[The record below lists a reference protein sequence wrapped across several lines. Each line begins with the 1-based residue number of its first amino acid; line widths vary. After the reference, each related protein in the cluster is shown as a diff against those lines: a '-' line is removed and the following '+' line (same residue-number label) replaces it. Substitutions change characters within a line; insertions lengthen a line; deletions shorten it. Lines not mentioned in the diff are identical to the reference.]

1 MSRTLRRPMFR
12 KGGNVGTGIMSGVV
26 DRTQAADG
34 LFSGDDFKRD
44 KYSRQLTELQANT
57 PLDTTFGVSSD
68 TDVGPEVKVDKGKLD
83 YTQPTYQGSDISVGE
98 SKSIEDHIAE
108 VQKGAGPYGGMDP
121 LTTFL
126 LSAGPRVA
134 GATSISDAIQ
144 KLDVPAEKLMKLA
157 SDKANWERGIRL
169 KGLERA
175 QAHDEK
181 LDDRRWEKLKTADD
195 RNWQQFLTQDERTY
209 LQSVSELDFYRQ
221 KGLIKDD
228 RRFKLD
234 LLKDEKIYKKMEIE
248 DKRAWDERVAKRTQA
263 FAKLDREAQ
272 QDFQREM
279 MEAGNGFELVQIMK
293 KFEQQKE
300 LIKIQTDATKLY
312 TGKDFIEDYEN
323 STHANNRARYENEV
337 REEMNQTFGHENNGG
352 VVLSEEGT
360 GNSWQKD
367 KSKKENI
374 GKVFFNLN
382 DGKYYKFGYDLD
394 SDGNKV
400 TGWTT
405 IDNLKD
411 YEKPAPIEPG
421 DVVKRN
427 QLGQRVLTQESA
439 QKEAKARG
447 YILIGEAPKSYRRK
461 GQEWIAEQKEKFKKE
476 GKVAKTLREIQSII
490 RKEELDKKNEGLDKK
505 GHRIK

>member
-26 DRTQAADG
+26 DRSMHAESPFVG
-34 LFSGDDFKRD
+34 
-44 KYSRQLTELQANT
+44 
-57 PLDTTFGVSSD
+57 D
-68 TDVGPEVKVDKGKLD
+68 TDQFPNLDKTFNVQDTSENIGTEVGFVDKKLD
-83 YTQPTYQGSDISVGE
+83 FTPSIFTGSDPSVGE

-134 GATSISDAIQ
+134 GATSFSDAIQ

-157 SDKANWERGIRL
+157 SDKANWQRGLRL

-279 MEAGNGFELVQIMK
+279 MEAGNAFELVQIMK

-300 LIKIQTDATKLY
+300 LIKIQTDATNQY
-312 TGKDFIEDYEN
+312 TGKEFMKDYEN
-323 STHANNRARYENEV
+323 STHANNRALYENKV

-352 VVLSEEGT
+352 IVFSAEGT
-360 GNSWQKD
+360 GNEKWQD
-367 KSKKENI
+367 KKGKKKNI

-382 DGKYYKFGYDLD
+382 DGKHYKFDYGLD
-394 SDGNKV
+394 PNGNKV
-400 TGWTT
+400 LGWTT
-405 IDNLKD
+405 IDDLKT
-411 YEKPAPIEPG
+411 YEIPDPINQGE
-421 DVVKRN
+421 VVKTN
-427 QLGQRVLTQESA
+427 LLGQTTLTRENA
-439 QKEAKARG
+439 QKIADERD
-447 YILIGEAPKSYRRK
+447 YILIGKAPNIKKQS
-461 GQEWIAEQKEKFKKE
+461 QWIAEQKKLLGDK
-476 GKVAKTLREIQSII
+476 AKTLHEIQSII
-490 RKEELDKKNEGLDKK
+490 RKEQRDKEREGLNRK
-505 GHRIK
+505 GHRKN

>member
-26 DRTQAADG
+26 DRSMHAESPFVG
-34 LFSGDDFKRD
+34 
-44 KYSRQLTELQANT
+44 
-57 PLDTTFGVSSD
+57 D
-68 TDVGPEVKVDKGKLD
+68 TDQFPNLDKTFNVQDTSENIGTEVGFVDKKLD
-83 YTQPTYQGSDISVGE
+83 FTPSIFTGSDPSVGE

-134 GATSISDAIQ
+134 GATSFSDAIQ

-157 SDKANWERGIRL
+157 SDKANWQRGLRL

-234 LLKDEKIYKKMEIE
+234 LLKDEKTYKKMEIE

-300 LIKIQTDATKLY
+300 LIGMQNQY
-312 TGKDFIEDYEN
+312 TGKNFMEDYDN
-323 STHANNRARYENEV
+323 STHANNRAFYENEG

-352 VVLSEEGT
+352 VVLSEDGA

-382 DGKYYKFGYDLD
+382 DGKYYKFDYGLK
-394 SDGNKV
+394 DGEKV
-400 TGWTT
+400 TGWTI
-405 IDNLKD
+405 IDDLKT
-411 YEKPAPIEPG
+411 YEKGDPEPIKQ
-421 DVVKRN
+421 VAKKN
-427 QLGQRVLTQESA
+427 LLKQTVLTREDA
-439 QKEAKARG
+439 EKIAKDRG
-447 YILIGEAPKSYRRK
+447 YILIREAPDIKRRS
-461 GQEWIAEQKEKFKKE
+461 EWIAEQRKDPRY
-476 GKVAKTLREIQSII
+476 KTLLEIQSII
-490 RKEELDKKNEGLDKK
+490 RNEEWDKKQEGLNRK
-505 GHRIK
+505 GHPIK

>member
-26 DRTQAADG
+26 DRTQAAEG

-44 KYSRQLTELQANT
+44 KYSRQLTELQAHT
-57 PLDTTFGVSSD
+57 PLDPTYNVSSD
-68 TDVGPEVKVDKGKLD
+68 TDVGTEVKVDKGKLD
-83 YTQPTYQGSDISVGE
+83 YTPPIFTGNDISVGE
-98 SKSIEDHIAE
+98 YKSIEDHIAE

-121 LTTFL
+121 LTSFL
-126 LSAGPRVA
+126 LTAGPSVA
-134 GATSISDAIQ
+134 GATSFSDAVS
-144 KLDVPAEKLMKLA
+144 KLQPATQQLIKGA
-157 SDKANWERGIRL
+157 DAKANWQRGLRL

-221 KGLIKDD
+221 KGLIEDD
-228 RRFKLD
+228 RKFKLD

-248 DKRAWDERVAKRTQA
+248 DKRDWDERVAKRTQA

-272 QDFQREM
+272 EKFQREM
-279 MEAGNGFELVQIMK
+279 LEAGNAFELVQIMK

-300 LIKIQTDATKLY
+300 LIGLQNQY
-312 TGKDFIEDYEN
+312 TGKEFMEDYEN
-323 STHANNRARYENEV
+323 STHANNRAHYENEG
-337 REEMNQTFGHENNGG
+337 RNDMNQTFGQENNGG
-352 VVLSEEGT
+352 FVFSEDGT
-360 GNSWQKD
+360 GNSWQK
-367 KSKKENI
+367 KKEKKENI

-382 DGKYYKFGYDLD
+382 DGKYYKFDYGLK
-394 SDGNKV
+394 DGEKV

-411 YEKPAPIEPG
+411 YKKPDPIKPG
-421 DVVKRN
+421 DVVKKN
-427 QLGQRVLTQESA
+427 LLGQRVLTQESA

-447 YILIGEAPKSYRRK
+447 YILIGEAPNPKRR
-461 GQEWIAEQKEKFKKE
+461 QQWIAEQKELL
-476 GKVAKTLREIQSII
+476 GPTAKTLREIQSII